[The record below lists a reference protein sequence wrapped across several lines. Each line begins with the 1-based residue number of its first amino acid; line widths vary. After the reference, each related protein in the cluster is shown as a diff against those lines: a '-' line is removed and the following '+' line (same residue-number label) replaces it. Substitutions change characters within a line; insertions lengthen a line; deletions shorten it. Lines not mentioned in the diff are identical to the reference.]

1 MNGEWQYRNCKQKST
16 FSLHFAFQPTSEN
29 KEFGNGL
36 GFGRKYAILT
46 HFSYH
51 FDNQAII
58 LSLSFLYV
66 FVLQKHSYWRVK
78 AMILGGKSY
87 DIAA

>member
-1 MNGEWQYRNCKQKST
+1 MESGNIAIVSKRAHFPYT
-16 FSLHFAFQPTSEN
+16 LHFSRQARIKNLETDWDLVVIRDSDVF
-29 KEFGNGL
+29 L
-36 GFGRKYAILT
+36 Y
-46 HFSYH
+46 Y

>member
-1 MNGEWQYRNCKQKST
+1 MESGNIAKCKQKST

-46 HFSYH
+46 RFCITLIIKQLHF
-51 FDNQAII
+51 
-58 LSLSFLYV
+58 
-66 FVLQKHSYWRVK
+66 R
-78 AMILGGKSY
+78 
-87 DIAA
+87 